1 MLVRMSR
8 DQGNMNLH
16 ILEPI
21 LNLKFVLQNS
31 LKEMQTSNCSL
42 FSQQALKKPPEAL
55 RKSFSWVQQF
65 QAFTLTIVYSVLNTL
80 YNTKNNIRT
89 LH

>member
-1 MLVRMSR
+1 MNR
-8 DQGNMNLH
+8 DQRNMKLH

-21 LNLKFVLQNS
+21 LNLKFVFQNS
-31 LKEMQTSNCSL
+31 LKEIQTSNKPYAL

-65 QAFTLTIVYSVLNTL
+65 QAFTLTIVFSVLNTL
-80 YNTKNNIRT
+80 YNAKNNIRT